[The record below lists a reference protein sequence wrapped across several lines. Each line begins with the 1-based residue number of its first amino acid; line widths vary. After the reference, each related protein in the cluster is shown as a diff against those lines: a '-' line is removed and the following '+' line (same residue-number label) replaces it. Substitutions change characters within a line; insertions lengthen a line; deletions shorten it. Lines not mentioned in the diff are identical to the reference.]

1 LNCRLGDE
9 TVWAPKTGGLLAQ
22 RFNEAPEPAE
32 SKTQRLVQM
41 RNLARRFSV
50 TWHHS
55 QTDEKTELRLLSAP
69 LYRFQSEKHNILDG
83 ALFAFV
89 ATDDPEMFLM
99 IEAVHAPTKETF
111 WQYSL
116 SRMSALKEVIR
127 LDDQEIW
134 SVPNYHKNPL
144 DDKKTGH
151 YTEQK
156 VGTFVPTVTGTIP
169 DQK

>member
-1 LNCRLGDE
+1 
-9 TVWAPKTGGLLAQ
+9 
-22 RFNEAPEPAE
+22 
-32 SKTQRLVQM
+32 M

-69 LYRFQSEKHNILDG
+69 LYRFQSDKHRVIDG

-89 ATDDPEMFLM
+89 ATDDPEMLLL
-99 IEAVHAPTKETF
+99 IEAVRNPNKDPF
-111 WQYSL
+111 WRYSL
-116 SRMSALKEVIR
+116 SRMSALKEVVR

-134 SVPNYHKNPL
+134 SVPNYHRNPM

-156 VGTFVPTVTGTIP
+156 VGTFVPVVPAPSP
-169 DQK
+169 DSK